1 MPNKEGTTT
10 GKVDDNDDQSQ
21 SEHVC
26 ELDPKNSED
35 SEKGFFI
42 TVKYRK
48 EGDDTNVGHR
58 FNDSRTFIVNRHRQR
73 LSGIVDTDQTITIHD
88 FTHISKVAK
97 PFDTVDN

>member
-26 ELDPKNSED
+26 QVDPKNSED

-42 TVKYRK
+42 TIKDRK
-48 EGDDTNVGHR
+48 EDNDTDVGHR
-58 FNDSRTFIVNRHRQR
+58 FDNPRTFVVDRHRQR
-73 LSGIVDTDQTITIHD
+73 LSGIVDADQTVTIHD
-88 FTHISKVAK
+88 FTHISKIAE